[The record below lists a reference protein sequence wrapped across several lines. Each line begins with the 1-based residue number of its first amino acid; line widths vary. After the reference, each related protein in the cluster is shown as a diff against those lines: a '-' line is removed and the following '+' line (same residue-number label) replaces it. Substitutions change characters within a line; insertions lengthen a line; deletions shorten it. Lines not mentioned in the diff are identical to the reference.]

1 MTEKKP
7 FWREPMVWLVF
18 GLPLAS
24 VVAGVSLVVTA
35 VRSGGADTVSDDV
48 QRVAQ
53 IQTSNLGPDSLASQ
67 RKLSAVLRADDGVLE
82 ILPAT
87 GDFDR
92 KQPLR
97 LTLLHPSQASAD
109 QQVELAPTARGW
121 QAESSLDP
129 SHDWVLQLQSV
140 DGSWRLR
147 GRLRGQQHA
156 ARLAPSVKAD

>member
-1 MTEKKP
+1 MTQKKP

-87 GDFDR
+87 GEFDR
-92 KQPLR
+92 RQRLR
-97 LTLLHPSQASAD
+97 LTLSHPSQASAD

-129 SHDWVLQLQSV
+129 SHDWVLQLQPP

-147 GRLRGQQHA
+147 GRLHAQQHA